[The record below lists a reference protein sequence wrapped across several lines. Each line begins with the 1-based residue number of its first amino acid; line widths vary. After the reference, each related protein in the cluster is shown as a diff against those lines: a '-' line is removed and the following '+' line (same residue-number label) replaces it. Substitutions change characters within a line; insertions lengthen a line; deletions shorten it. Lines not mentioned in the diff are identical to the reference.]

1 MSLHPMGGVVSVSVS
16 IDERSKHLA
25 LSGALG
31 EGDTRWLSVVCLIL
45 PFFFFFEK

>member
-1 MSLHPMGGVVSVSVS
+1 MSLHPVGGVIGVSIS

-31 EGDTRWLSVVCLIL
+31 KGDTRWLSVVCLIL
-45 PFFFFFEK
+45 LFFFFEK